1 LEKSEFK
8 REKDVRKLMM
18 AVLFALAMFGATAIA
33 QDTVRIGWI
42 DPLSG
47 GGASAGERT

>member
-8 REKDVRKLMM
+8 REKDMRKLMM

-33 QDTVRIGWI
+33 QDTARIGWI

-47 GGASAGERT
+47 AVPALAKET